1 MTDLTVMVP
10 EKMQH
15 HFNNCQ
21 KEGIKPSGD
30 FIFRIVVED
39 LGLFVCGGIG
49 EQAFSAMQF

>member
-1 MTDLTVMVP
+1 MVP

-30 FIFRIVVED
+30 FIFMIVVED